1 MAAAVE
7 NFDEW
12 LKKKLESLNTDVDV
26 FGGYIRGILESDESL
41 AEKREALEE
50 LISSV
55 TEDNIDSHVSE
66 ILASWN
72 EFFSKVTSDTEDD
85 PVEDVEVRLAR
96 MMESKNLPTVAK
108 KSYSEEDRKLRDAI
122 IKKYG
127 EVAEGKS
134 DEDEDGDEESGSE
147 TELEKNMNA
156 ATIAQQE
163 KEKRERAKLESQ
175 KKKEKDKED
184 REKQIK
190 LREEKK
196 EKRKTQKVERR
207 R

>member
-55 TEDNIDSHVSE
+55 TENDIDSHVSE
-66 ILASWN
+66 ILGSWN
-72 EFFSKVTSDTEDD
+72 EFFSKVTSDAEDD

-108 KSYSEEDRKLRDAI
+108 KSYSAEDRKLRDAI

-134 DEDEDGDEESGSE
+134 DEDEDGDEENGSE

-156 ATIAQQE
+156 ATIVQQE
-163 KEKRERAKLESQ
+163 KEKRERTKLESQ
-175 KKKEKDKED
+175 KKKDKDKED